1 MTHAVKPAKV
11 TNGGNHHRSVRS
23 VRAVICA
30 RPADASVVDDT
41 SGKPRLLRNRRAVA
55 EAAAPGR
62 LESGGAYDERPT
74 DVVRGGDDAWPI
86 VTGFTPA
93 ARLRPWSTSDRR
105 LDHRA
110 IPAHPRRQRLDGRAA
125 DDHARRPPARAPGT
139 LGDRG

>member
-55 EAAAPGR
+55 EAAARVHGIAQ
-62 LESGGAYDERPT
+62 GKQRPT
-74 DVVRGGDDAWPI
+74 VA
-86 VTGFTPA
+86 
-93 ARLRPWSTSDRR
+93 
-105 LDHRA
+105 
-110 IPAHPRRQRLDGRAA
+110 RAA
-125 DDHARRPPARAPGT
+125 SITALIGSVGVVLLATG
-139 LGDRG
+139 LVEGGIG